1 MVSFE
6 TDSHSETITIPLS
19 RRISEIMEEKG
30 KRYTQEYVANGIGL
44 SRDTL
49 RAVLRGNRPIYGMEL
64 RALSSLFRMSV
75 DRLTMKD
82 TRSLADELNE
92 LLSNLQDKQRALQ
105 IAQTLASVAVGI
117 TERYE
122 TQNNLGRAYFLLERY
137 PEAHEAWLEAYKY
150 AQLISKKYDDSEPL
164 FHVVTNLSLSF
175 TQRKEF
181 SNLAKILDEVET
193 VFRSSPKHAGVI
205 CYSKA
210 MIAEHLGDVKGA
222 REYFYKS
229 LEFHQL
235 TGEPLRIG
243 RSELNVAYFEYKQSN
258 YLISRRY
265 IESAIRNLAKDEDT
279 KMIALKIYGKVLLKL
294 GEKDRAIAII
304 EQALAEI
311 DQNARIDLAAKLYIL
326 LALARQERR
335 PAERVLHNQKVE
347 KSLRLLA
354 YEVF

>member
-1 MVSFE
+1 MVLFE
-6 TDSHSETITIPLS
+6 TVSHSITITFPLS

-30 KRYTQEYVANGIGL
+30 KRYTQEFVANGIGL

-49 RAVLRGNRPIYGMEL
+49 RAVLRGNRPIYGTEL
-64 RALSSLFRMSV
+64 RALSSLFHMSV

-82 TRSLADELNE
+82 TRSLADELKE

-137 PEAHEAWLEAYKY
+137 PEAHEAWLESYKY
-150 AQLISKKYDDSEPL
+150 AQLIAQKYDDSEPL

-175 TQRKEF
+175 TQRKEY
-181 SNLAKILDEVET
+181 SNLAKILDEAET

-229 LEFHQL
+229 LEYNRL
-235 TGEPLRIG
+235 LGEPLRIG
-243 RSELNVAYFEYKQSN
+243 RSELNVAHFEYKQSN
-258 YLISRRY
+258 YSTSRCY
-265 IESAIRNLAKDEDT
+265 IESAIRN
-279 KMIALKIYGKVLLKL
+279 
-294 GEKDRAIAII
+294 
-304 EQALAEI
+304 
-311 DQNARIDLAAKLYIL
+311 
-326 LALARQERR
+326 
-335 PAERVLHNQKVE
+335 
-347 KSLRLLA
+347 
-354 YEVF
+354 